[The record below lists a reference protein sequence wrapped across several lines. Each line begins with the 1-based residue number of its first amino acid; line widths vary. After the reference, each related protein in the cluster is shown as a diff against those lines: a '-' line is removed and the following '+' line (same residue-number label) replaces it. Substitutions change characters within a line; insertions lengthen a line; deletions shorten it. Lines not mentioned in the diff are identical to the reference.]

1 MSENNE
7 RGRIGLGFRVDPDW
21 LKDRTYVPDP
31 VTVRFTGR
39 NPLQFMDLNILGG
52 SGLTMFFSG
61 APFEFARKDAQELIK
76 AGFAR
81 DVRTPRG
88 ET

>member
-1 MSENNE
+1 MPENNE
-7 RGRIGLGFRVDPDW
+7 NRITLGFRVDPDW
-21 LKDRTYVPDP
+21 LKDKTCVPDP
-31 VTVRFTGR
+31 VSVHFTGR
-39 NPLQFMDLNILGG
+39 NPFQFMDLNILGG

-61 APFEFARKDAQELIK
+61 APFEFTRKDAQELIK

-81 DVRTPRG
+81 DARTPRG